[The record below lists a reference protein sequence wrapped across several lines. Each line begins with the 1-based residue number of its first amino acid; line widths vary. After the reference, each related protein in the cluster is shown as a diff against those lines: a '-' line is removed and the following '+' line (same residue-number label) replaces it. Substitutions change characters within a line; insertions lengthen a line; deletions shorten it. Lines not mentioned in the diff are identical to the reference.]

1 MPTSIADVQSRT
13 IEEYAIDLLG
23 YPRWLA
29 QHRIP
34 LSNCPHSGFYNSR
47 DRTCW
52 DCAFAAECRWLN
64 GHDEP
69 TMLETKSSQQLFDA
83 LEFAI
88 DYVRSDCSDHH
99 RRSCMCDSCSWLR
112 TAMRLYKAYNERRPT
127 N

>member
-1 MPTSIADVQSRT
+1 MPTSIGDIRSRT
-13 IEEYAIDLLG
+13 IKEYAIDLLG

-29 QHRIP
+29 QNRIP

-47 DRTCW
+47 DQTCW
-52 DCAFAAECRWLN
+52 DCASAAECRWLN

-69 TMLETKSSQQLFDA
+69 TVLETKSTQQLFDA

-88 DYVRSDCSDHH
+88 DYVRPDHH
-99 RRSCMCDSCSWLR
+99 RRSCKCDSCSWL
-112 TAMRLYKAYNERRPT
+112 TVAQRLCRAFNEQRST